1 MGPRHP
7 TLLQIHPQV
16 SWYLSQQIL
25 PKSYLHHR
33 YKFTATPGSE
43 KIPVDGTCFSS
54 AEVTSATLESGAVE
68 VTIHLGLPTSLL
80 CHASFILATDKHVE
94 LKEVTTSS
102 RESWQPPPK
111 DPDHK
116 SIPCCS
122 SGSLATTQLLFQ
134 PSPTPLLPRTGIFI
148 RGAINSQR
156 EENYLLH
163 SGDPESFCI
172 QYRQKRYLTVFHSQR
187 EKQCHNISMRSAQN
201 RWRTI
206 SPPPLPSSSPVSH
219 KVYPTTLQTWTGK
232 TETKQSSLKHFSLE
246 NSWVPLS
253 GLICLKENLLQ
264 TSSRS
269 EWIYPSEWCF
279 VWKGAWGIDQE
290 RRHIWHNET
299 WWAWS
304 HDR

>member
-1 MGPRHP
+1 M
-7 TLLQIHPQV
+7 
-16 SWYLSQQIL
+16 
-25 PKSYLHHR
+25 
-33 YKFTATPGSE
+33 
-43 KIPVDGTCFSS
+43 
-54 AEVTSATLESGAVE
+54 
-68 VTIHLGLPTSLL
+68 
-80 CHASFILATDKHVE
+80 
-94 LKEVTTSS
+94 TTSS
-102 RESWQPPPK
+102 QGLWQPPPK
-111 DPDHK
+111 DPPHHK
-116 SIPCCS
+116 STPCCS

-134 PSPTPLLPRTGIFI
+134 PSPTQLLPRTGIFI
-148 RGAINSQR
+148 RGAINYQQ

-172 QYRQKRYLTVFHSQR
+172 QYRQKRYQTVFHSLW
-187 EKQCHNISMRSAQN
+187 EKQCHNISKRSAQT

-219 KVYPTTLQTWTGK
+219 KVSPTTLQTWTGK

-253 GLICLKENLLQ
+253 GLICLKENLLL

-279 VWKGAWGIDQE
+279 VWKGACGIDQE

>member
-1 MGPRHP
+1 MELVFQVLRWRALPWSREPWRWRSTLACPPPCSAMPASSWPRTSTSSWKRWQPPLENHDN
-7 TLLQIHPQV
+7 LLQMIM
-16 SWYLSQQIL
+16 
-25 PKSYLHHR
+25 
-33 YKFTATPGSE
+33 
-43 KIPVDGTCFSS
+43 
-54 AEVTSATLESGAVE
+54 
-68 VTIHLGLPTSLL
+68 
-80 CHASFILATDKHVE
+80 
-94 LKEVTTSS
+94 TTSS
-102 RESWQPPPK
+102 QGSWQPPPK
-111 DPDHK
+111 DPPHHK

-156 EENYLLH
+156 EENCLLH

-187 EKQCHNISMRSAQN
+187 EKQCQTMSKRSVQK

-206 SPPPLPSSSPVSH
+206 SPPRLPSSSPVSH

-253 GLICLKENLLQ
+253 GLICLKENLLL

-279 VWKGAWGIDQE
+279 VWKGACGIDQE